1 MSAAGAPASYVAT
14 TSASG
19 MIEALLRV
27 WETAYS
33 ASPAERALGLL
44 AAVWPEYDRS
54 HWRGLCLG
62 DRDACLLLLQK
73 SLFGGRLR
81 AVSACPACGDRL
93 ETDFDAGEVCP
104 LPAQMPSPREPLLLK
119 HRDYRIYFRPPCSDD
134 IEALDDSAEQDE
146 SVGLLLQR
154 CIVSAHCGREAL
166 AAAQLPASLRRRL
179 IAAMADHD
187 PLADLQL
194 AVECPSCRHA
204 WSASLD
210 VAGYLWEELDDWA
223 QDLLAEVH
231 VLARNYAW
239 SERDILAMA
248 PARRRFYLD
257 MVQA

>member
-1 MSAAGAPASYVAT
+1 MSSAAAPVASVAA

-19 MIEALLRV
+19 MVDTLLRT

-44 AAVWPEYDRS
+44 AAAWPEYDRS
-54 HWRGLCLG
+54 HWRRLCLG

-73 SLFGGRLR
+73 GLFGGRLH
-81 AVSACPACGDRL
+81 AVAACPACGDRL

-104 LPAQMPSPREPLLLK
+104 LPTQMPSPREPLLLEHK
-119 HRDYRIYFRPPCSDD
+119 DYRIYFRPPCSDD
-134 IEALDDSAEQDE
+134 IAALDDGAGRGE
-146 SVGLLLQR
+146 GATLLLQR
-154 CIVSAHCGREAL
+154 CVVSAHRGREPV
-166 AAAQLPASLRRRL
+166 AAAQLPTSLRRRV

-187 PLADLQL
+187 PLADLRL

-231 VLARNYAW
+231 VLARHYAW
-239 SERDILAMA
+239 CERDILAMA
-248 PARRRFYLD
+248 PTRRRFYLD